1 MARRLPP
8 LTALRAFE
16 AAGRLLSFT
25 RAADELNVTQAAVS
39 HQIKTLEDQLGV
51 ALFKR
56 VHRGL
61 LLTDD
66 GQALLQPMTR
76 ALDVMADA
84 ISTMNNR
91 RRSDQINLST
101 LDSLAASWLLPRLLR
116 FRMAHPSVDIRVSTS
131 ERLIDLATDGFDLG
145 IRYGRG
151 TWPRV
156 DARRLM
162 TEEMFPVCAPH
173 LIDGV
178 PPLRDPCDLAHFT
191 LLHDDMTE
199 DWTMW
204 LEAAGVSDI
213 DVTRGLAFTHSNLV
227 TQAARDGAG
236 VALGR
241 SVLVQEDLN
250 AGRLVRPFPLRLPAF
265 HSYWIVTPKG
275 VEPRSEVREFID
287 WLIAEAQSRHKTGS
301 DDALADCHSRV
312 AL

>member
-1 MARRLPP
+1 MARRLPA

-25 RAADELNVTQAAVS
+25 RAAKELHVTQAAVS

-61 LLTDD
+61 LLTDA

-76 ALDVMADA
+76 AFDTMADA
-84 ISTMNNR
+84 VEGLNAK
-91 RRSDQINLST
+91 RRSDQITLST
-101 LDSLAASWLLPRLLR
+101 LDSLAATWLLPRLLR
-116 FRMAHPSVDIRVSTS
+116 FRMDYPNVDIRVSTS
-131 ERLIDLATDGFDLG
+131 ERLIDLASDGFDLA

-151 TWPRV
+151 KWPRV
-156 DARRLM
+156 ESRRLM
-162 TEEMFPVCAPH
+162 TEEIFPVCAPA
-173 LIDGV
+173 LLEGD
-178 PPLRDPCDLAHFT
+178 PPLREPCDLAKFT

-204 LEAAGVSDI
+204 LEAAGVGDI
-213 DVTRGLAFTHSNLV
+213 DVARGLAFTHSNLV

-250 AGRLVRPFPLRLPAF
+250 AGRLVRPFALGLPAF
-265 HSYWIVTPKG
+265 HAYWIVTPKG
-275 VEPRSEVREFID
+275 IEPRREVRSFID
-287 WLIAEAQSRHKTGS
+287 WLIAEAQSRHRAGPHA
-301 DDALADCHSRV
+301 ALADCHNRAAV
-312 AL
+312 

>member
-1 MARRLPP
+1 VPRRLPA

-16 AAGRLLSFT
+16 AAGRVLSFT

-61 LLTDD
+61 LLTDA

-76 ALDVMADA
+76 AFDIMAEAVDDLN
-84 ISTMNNR
+84 TR

-116 FRMAHPSVDIRVSTS
+116 FRLSHPDVDIRVSTS
-131 ERLIDLATDGFDLG
+131 ERLIDLAADGFDLG
-145 IRYGRG
+145 IRYGPG

-156 DARRLM
+156 DAVRLM
-162 TEEMFPVCAPH
+162 TEEMFPVCAPA
-173 LIDGV
+173 LLNGDA
-178 PPLRDPCDLAHFT
+178 PLRTPADLAHVT

-204 LEAAGVSDI
+204 LDAAGVSDI

-227 TQAARDGAG
+227 TQAAKDGAG

-241 SVLVQEDLN
+241 SVLVQEDLD
-250 AGRLVRPFPLRLPAF
+250 AGRLVQPFDLRLPAF
-265 HSYWIVTPKG
+265 HAYWIVTPKG
-275 VEPRSEVREFID
+275 ATPRKEVRAFID
-287 WLIAEAQSRHKTGS
+287 WLMEEAGTGPAPS
-301 DDALADCHSRV
+301 DSALAADTDRG
-312 AL
+312 AI